1 MTMEMLTGHNREILD
16 GIDEIRLRLLD
27 QQGSE
32 IANMRSCEHSCWQVL
47 SILIML
53 CLQLFTRD

>member
-1 MTMEMLTGHNREILD
+1 MEMLTTHNREILE

-32 IANMRSCEHSCWQVL
+32 VADMRACEYCCLQV
-47 SILIML
+47 SSKVITL
-53 CLQLFTRD
+53 CPQLFTRD